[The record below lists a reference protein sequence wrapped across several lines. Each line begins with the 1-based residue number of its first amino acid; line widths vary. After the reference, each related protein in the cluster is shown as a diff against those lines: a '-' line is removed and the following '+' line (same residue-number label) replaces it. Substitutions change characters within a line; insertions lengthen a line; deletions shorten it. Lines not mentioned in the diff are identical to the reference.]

1 MKKAIYISVMALIA
15 GCGYATAQTAPSD
28 STAINIKTDERRSRN
43 YTVEGNKAFRD
54 ENYAAAEVAY
64 RKAIDQNNN
73 NNIARFNLAAALL
86 RQRSTADT
94 EAAEAYSL
102 LSQIANSELSEASL
116 VEKSFYNLGNL
127 AFNKQQYAESI
138 EHYKNA
144 LRRNPDNDK
153 ARENLYLAQKMLEQQ
168 QNQNQNQDQNKDQEQ
183 HNQEQN
189 KDQNQDQNKD
199 QNQDQNKDQNQ
210 DQNKDQNQDQQQQ
223 QQQPQDKKEQP
234 QQQKPGQISPE
245 NAQQILKAMENA
257 ENATRARIEKQNAE
271 KSKSNSSRRPVTNPW

>member
-1 MKKAIYISVMALIA
+1 MKKAIFLTLTALMAA
-15 GCGYATAQTAPSD
+15 GGLCGAQTAPAD
-28 STAINIKTDERRSRN
+28 SVHVNIKTDERKSRN
-43 YTVEGNKAFRD
+43 FTVEGNKAFRE

-73 NNIARFNLAAALL
+73 NDVAKFNLAAALL

-102 LSQIANSELSEASL
+102 LSQIAHSELSEESL

-168 QNQNQNQDQNKDQEQ
+168 QNQNQNQDQNKDQ
-183 HNQEQN
+183 NQNQDQQDKN
-189 KDQNQDQNKD
+189 KDQQQDQNKDQNKD

-210 DQNKDQNQDQQQQ
+210 DKQDQQ

-234 QQQKPGQISPE
+234 QQQQPGQISPE

-271 KSKSNSSRRPVTNPW
+271 KSKANSSRRPVTNPW

>member
-1 MKKAIYISVMALIA
+1 MKKTLYTSLIA
-15 GCGYATAQTAPSD
+15 LFAASGVAATQPAPAD
-28 STAINIKTDERRSRN
+28 SVHVNIKTDERRSRN
-43 YTVEGNKAFRD
+43 FTVEGNRAFRD

-64 RKAIDQNNN
+64 RKAIDQNINN
-73 NNIARFNLAAALL
+73 DVAKFNLAAALL

-102 LSQIANSELSEASL
+102 LSQIAHSELSDAAL

-153 ARENLYLAQKMLEQQ
+153 ARENLYIAQKMLEQQ
-168 QNQNQNQDQNKDQEQ
+168 QNQDQNKDQNKDQNQDQNQD
-183 HNQEQN
+183 QN

-210 DQNKDQNQDQQQQ
+210 DQNKDQNQDQQQ

-271 KSKSNSSRRPVTNPW
+271 KSKANSSRRPVTNPW

>member
-1 MKKAIYISVMALIA
+1 MKLLALCIISTAFGLVLIA
-15 GCGYATAQTAPSD
+15 SATNYLDADTQRRRVIIQA
-28 STAINIKTDERRSRN
+28 AGALLGIAAYFIFANIDVERFC
-43 YTVEGNKAFRD
+43 EKWWWMLLLFGLGF
-54 ENYAAAEVAY
+54 
-64 RKAIDQNNN
+64 I
-73 NNIARFNLAAALL
+73 ALL
-86 RQRSTADT
+86 RWFGRDDNTGNRSS

-168 QNQNQNQDQNKDQEQ
+168 QTQNQNQDQNKDQDQ
-183 HNQEQN
+183 
-189 KDQNQDQNKD
+189 QNQDQNKD